1 MDQDLEVDIGNN
13 ILDDL
18 AMEAGYMPRG
28 KLPNSAEDRTKFK
41 IMITNVSIWHG
52 W

>member
-1 MDQDLEVDIGNN
+1 MDQDLEVDKVNN
-13 ILDDL
+13 ISDDV

-41 IMITNVSIWHG
+41 IMVTNVSN
-52 W
+52 